1 MNEII
6 HNLNQ
11 IDDELYNYLNYAG
24 LKIEKFHRNL
34 CEQTDIQTN
43 P

>member
-11 IDDELYNYLNYAG
+11 IDDEMYLNYAG
-24 LKIEKFHRNL
+24 LKIEKFHGNL

>member
-1 MNEII
+1 MTKCTFKLCGVKDRKKE
-6 HNLNQ
+6 
-11 IDDELYNYLNYAG
+11 
-24 LKIEKFHRNL
+24 KKFHGNL